1 MYGLYAIFLF
11 FSLVVYFPVYF
22 IRSRFL
28 RRESLHLRQRCGFS
42 IKKKTSRKRSIWVHA
57 VSVGEVLSLQNLITQ
72 IKKNHPEWIVHFS
85 CLTDTGFRMAT
96 EKLKDVDDIFFVPL
110 DFRVIVRKFFRYLKP
125 DIFVLAES
133 EFWPNLLLEANR
145 TTKGVLLVN
154 GRISSRSFSRYQK
167 MRFFVIRILS
177 HISLFLV
184 QTKRDKEM
192 LEKIGVDPRVIQVAG
207 NLKAEITLPKL
218 EYSEL
223 EELRGSLK
231 VPDGAKVIVAGSI
244 RKGEEEPLL
253 DAFSNARESNKDLVL
268 ILVPRHPD
276 RANEVEKICQKYRF
290 KVQKRTDISP
300 GRDWNVLILDTLGE
314 LANFYA
320 LSDVAFVGGSLVPWG
335 GHNLLEPAYYAKPV
349 FFGPHMD
356 NFAHLAEIFIEAGAA
371 RVVKSQADLVRMFSL
386 QDEVEYREMGQK
398 AKSTLLSLQGATEI
412 TLKAIDS
419 LMNLQKGDERKG
431 DD

>member
-1 MYGLYAIFLF
+1 
-11 FSLVVYFPVYF
+11 
-22 IRSRFL
+22 
-28 RRESLHLRQRCGFS
+28 
-42 IKKKTSRKRSIWVHA
+42 
-57 VSVGEVLSLQNLITQ
+57 
-72 IKKNHPEWIVHFS
+72 
-85 CLTDTGFRMAT
+85 
-96 EKLKDVDDIFFVPL
+96 
-110 DFRVIVRKFFRYLKP
+110 
-125 DIFVLAES
+125 
-133 EFWPNLLLEANR
+133 
-145 TTKGVLLVN
+145 
-154 GRISSRSFSRYQK
+154 
-167 MRFFVIRILS
+167 MRFFVNRILS
-177 HISLFLV
+177 HINLFLV

-192 LEKIGVDPRVIQVAG
+192 LEKIGVNPRVIQVAG

-218 EYSEL
+218 EHSEL
-223 EELRGSLK
+223 EELRGSIK

-290 KVQKRTDISP
+290 KVQMRTDISA
-300 GRDWNVLILDTLGE
+300 GWDWNVLILDTLGE

-386 QDEVEYREMGQK
+386 QDEVEYQEMGQK
-398 AKSTLLSLQGATEI
+398 AKSTLLSLQGATEK
-412 TLKAIDS
+412 TLQAIDS
-419 LMNLQKGDERKG
+419 LMNIQKGDERKG